1 MVNFKDFDIQVERVD
16 DIPLVYGSLQRMG
29 IQPIIDSIL
38 KPHGNWQGLSPGW
51 VIIIWLTHILV
62 RHTHRMD
69 CVQEWVEKHLFTLG
83 QLTGQPVTALDFTDD
98 RLALCLRD
106 LHVVET
112 WSEIE
117 SRLGN
122 RLMRVYD
129 LKQKQSPHWW
139 VRLDA
144 TVGSVAHDPSQSAL
158 FQLGKAKN
166 GLYEILFKMMVAS
179 LDPLGLAL
187 VVDVVA
193 GNCADDPLYLPSYE
207 RLKKMFPGQGLL
219 VIGDSK
225 MSAFNTRATL
235 AANQD
240 HYLTPLAYLKD
251 EPNLLHELLADKES
265 ELETMPLIF
274 LSADLPG
281 DGPSP
286 DPNLAIARGFA
297 VSRDHTVKRQGQSF
311 TWSERLLVVRS
322 FSYTESQQQALQQR
336 LAKAETAL
344 TALTPPPGRGK
355 VQITTQKALLAAIKQ
370 IEKANKVQG
379 LFTYQYHEEVKE
391 RKVGTYNGQPARLER
406 KVRYQLTVTRQQ
418 KAIDAQMF
426 RLGWRIYATNAP
438 ASDLSLTQAV
448 EAYRGQYLV
457 ENIFRRLQG
466 KLLSITPVYV
476 QRDDHAQGLFHLLT
490 LAARALVLGDYTVK
504 EALAQTQ
511 EALTGIY
518 SGNPK
523 RGTTTPT
530 TERMLQVFEH
540 IDLMIFKVGGQVQRH
555 LTPLTPVQERILT
568 LLGLSLTLYTN
579 LVTR

>member
-1 MVNFKDFDIQVERVD
+1 MVNLKESDIQVERVD

-51 VIIIWLTHILV
+51 VITLWLTHILV

-106 LHVVET
+106 LHESET

-122 RLMRVYD
+122 RLIRVYD

-144 TVGSVAHDPSQSAL
+144 TVGSVAHDPSQSTL

-225 MSAFNTRATL
+225 MSALNTRATI

-240 HYLTPLAYLKD
+240 HYLTPLADLKD
-251 EPNLLHELLADKES
+251 EPHLLDELLADKES

-274 LSADLPG
+274 LAADLPT
-281 DGPSP
+281 DGTAP
-286 DPNLAIARGFA
+286 DPNLAVARGFA
-297 VSRDHTVKRQGQSF
+297 VSRERTMKRQGQSF

-322 FSYTESQQQALQQR
+322 FSYTESQQQAFQQR
-336 LAKAETAL
+336 LAKAEAAL

-355 VQITTQKALLAAIKQ
+355 GQITTEKALLVAIKQ

-379 LFTYQYHEEVKE
+379 FFTYQYHEEVKE

-438 ASDLSLTQAV
+438 ASDISLTQAV

-490 LAARALVLGDYTVK
+490 LAARALALGDYTVK

-518 SGNPK
+518 PGNPK

-530 TERMLQVFEH
+530 TERMLPAFEY
-540 IDLMIFKVGGQVQRH
+540 IDLMILKVGGQVQYH

-568 LLGLSLTLYTN
+568 LMGLSLTLYTN
-579 LVTR
+579 LVAA

>member
-1 MVNFKDFDIQVERVD
+1 MVNLKDFDIQVERVD

-51 VIIIWLTHILV
+51 VITLWLTHILV

-83 QLTGQPVTALDFTDD
+83 QLTGQTVTALDFTDD

-106 LHVVET
+106 LHVPET

-144 TVGSVAHDPSQSAL
+144 TVGSVTHDPSQSTL

-225 MSAFNTRATL
+225 MSALNTRATI

-251 EPNLLHELLADKES
+251 EPQLLNELLTGKES

-274 LSADLPG
+274 LSADLPA
-281 DGPSP
+281 DGTAP
-286 DPNLAIARGFA
+286 DPNLAIARGVE
-297 VSRDHTVKRQGQSF
+297 VSRERTMKRQGQSF

-322 FSYTESQQQALQQR
+322 FSYTEGQQRAFQQR
-336 LAKAETAL
+336 LAKAEAAL
-344 TALTPPPGRGK
+344 TALTPLPGRGK
-355 VQITTQKALLAAIKQ
+355 VQMTTEKALLAAIKQ
-370 IEKANKVQG
+370 VEKANKVQG
-379 LFTYQYHEEVKE
+379 LFTYQYHQEVKE

-438 ASDLSLTQAV
+438 ATDLSLTQAV
-448 EAYRGQYLV
+448 EAYREQYLV

-476 QRDDHAQGLFHLLT
+476 QRDDHALGLFHLLT
-490 LAARALVLGDYTVK
+490 LAARALALGDYTVK

-518 SGNPK
+518 PGNPK

-540 IDLMIFKVGGQVQRH
+540 IDLTILKVGEQVQRR

-568 LLGLSLTLYTN
+568 LMGLSLTLYTN
-579 LVTR
+579 LVAA